1 MSAAT
6 SPVLSLILCSRNDAY
21 LGNPVWRLETT
32 LNYTANRV
40 RALGLER
47 DVEVIVAD
55 WGSEIPLADV
65 VALGP
70 AAAGVVSF
78 LRVPPALARELQQDS
93 PFPEVLA
100 LNAAAR
106 RARGRYIGRIDQD
119 TLVGERFLRWLC
131 DAVEKAQPIDGTDG
145 PMETTLLFANRRS
158 IPYRFAVLCPRLAVV
173 ERFVAWFGWR
183 LRIETGRVFYRID
196 VGVWLLHRDLWDAC
210 GGYDERMIYMN
221 DMEIDM
227 VTRLMSKYPLIDL
240 GKLVGYDF
248 YHLDH
253 YHPRGSRSSSTHREV
268 NTHHPL
274 PPLGFQPSG
283 DGWGLAAAGLDLA
296 FQTPEQRR
304 RTHFVPRRTLLDVP
318 IFVLLS
324 LYTAVRTGVDRLIY
338 PFYPVWKR
346 RAAIAWTTVRGEPVI
361 RWPWLLRKIWLE
373 RPSARTQ

>member
-1 MSAAT
+1 MSSPAT

-21 LGNPVWRLETT
+21 LGNSRWRIETA
-32 LNYTANRV
+32 LNYVGDRV
-40 RALGLER
+40 RLLGRED

-70 AAAGVVSF
+70 AAARVVSF
-78 LRVPPALARELQQDS
+78 LRVPPTLARDLQQDS

-119 TLVGERFLRWLC
+119 TLVGERFLRWML
-131 DAVEKAQPIDGTDG
+131 DAP
-145 PMETTLLFANRRS
+145 PPETTLFFANRRS
-158 IPYRFAVLCPRLAVV
+158 IPYRLAVLCPRLPIV
-173 ERFVAWFGWR
+173 ERFVAGFSRR
-183 LRIETGRVFYRID
+183 LRIETGRVFYKID
-196 VGVWLLHRDLWDAC
+196 VGVWLLHRDLWCEC

-253 YHPRGSRSSSTHREV
+253 YHPRGSRSSSTHRTV
-268 NTHHPL
+268 NNQRPL
-274 PPLGFQPSG
+274 PPMGFQPSG
-283 DGWGLAAAGLDLA
+283 DGWGLAALPLELTS
-296 FQTPEQRR
+296 QTAEQRQRIPRAGR
-304 RTHFVPRRTLLDVP
+304 RTALDVP
-318 IFVLLS
+318 IFVFLS
-324 LYTAVRTGVDRLIY
+324 LYTAVRTGLDRLIY
-338 PFYPVWKR
+338 PFYPAWKR
-346 RAAIAWTTVRGEPVI
+346 RAAIAWATVRGEPVVQ
-361 RWPWLLRKIWLE
+361 WPWLLRKLWLE
-373 RPSARTQ
+373 RPSARAR